1 MKKDQYH
8 FREGHKPFKTKDGY
22 TVYTLHIVSGPP
34 PPKAVNYSA
43 KGGTGRSRVSQIP
56 GTTGSHHVS
65 FLHHGWLLLD
75 DMWGR

>member
-34 PPKAVNYSA
+34 PPKAEPPKKKRWS
-43 KGGTGRSRVSQIP
+43 
-56 GTTGSHHVS
+56 
-65 FLHHGWLLLD
+65 
-75 DMWGR
+75 